1 MVERRFVA
9 ATRTDGSSL
18 ELAAAVEPRA
28 ARQFIDVGPLPRRA
42 KGIRSAAH
50 FRNDFG
56 RRAEVKIHR
65 LNFRPAVRLGNE
77 REQPT
82 RRASDETAVHAQLL
96 NVVGAGFHELV
107 GGHESGGRLHL
118 DRKFAQDVDSPYE
131 PVPAHPRLE
140 HALGR
145 QTRPEHSMKGAALVE
160 TRLPFGRN
168 RDHGGRA
175 SIECRTQGDEVGDS
189 DRPLATLRGKT
200 VRDLSAEFCVLADPD
215 GRFPRRNGGTLVRR
229 HGPQR
234 PSKYTTLRPGREVAI
249 PRGPLE
255 GNVADLTRRPLVV
268 GTGIAGLYVALRCRE
283 LGLRPALITK
293 SRLEE
298 ATTRYAQ
305 GGIAAAVGAD
315 DSPALHLEDTIRAG
329 DGLVDLA
336 AARALCYE
344 APARIADLVRY
355 GVPFDTVEGQIA
367 LGREAAHS
375 RARILHAGGDAT
387 GLSIEET
394 LKRRVLDAGIEVR
407 ERIALRALK
416 PTGRGG
422 IIAVTSGEG
431 GRAVEET
438 EAGPVVLATGGA
450 GSLYRQSSNPSV
462 ATGEGVAIA
471 FRAGALLTDM
481 EFVQFH
487 PTVFW
492 REGAPRFLITEA
504 VRGEGAVLRNEAG
517 ERFLVGQHRDA
528 ELAPR
533 DVVARAVDREIHRS
547 GHPCVYLD
555 ATGIPRD
562 RFYARFPSVCSFLAT
577 YGLDPSRDWIPVTP
591 VAHYM
596 IGGVTTDLEGRSSLR
611 GLYACGE
618 VASTGVHGANRLASN
633 SLLEGLVF
641 GERVARQL
649 VHPVPAQPPPPGR
662 LVRVDWPAGGGR
674 DDTRGAVDRV
684 RDILW
689 DDVGIVRTGGG
700 LRGALDELSGLGR
713 STEPGRST
721 DPPGPVANAVL
732 TASLIARTALTRTES
747 RGAHYR
753 SDFPKRRPQ
762 WRLHIGLVRQ
772 EAREGRGSHRR

>member
-1 MVERRFVA
+1 
-9 ATRTDGSSL
+9 
-18 ELAAAVEPRA
+18 
-28 ARQFIDVGPLPRRA
+28 
-42 KGIRSAAH
+42 
-50 FRNDFG
+50 
-56 RRAEVKIHR
+56 
-65 LNFRPAVRLGNE
+65 
-77 REQPT
+77 
-82 RRASDETAVHAQLL
+82 
-96 NVVGAGFHELV
+96 
-107 GGHESGGRLHL
+107 
-118 DRKFAQDVDSPYE
+118 
-131 PVPAHPRLE
+131 
-140 HALGR
+140 
-145 QTRPEHSMKGAALVE
+145 
-160 TRLPFGRN
+160 
-168 RDHGGRA
+168 
-175 SIECRTQGDEVGDS
+175 
-189 DRPLATLRGKT
+189 
-200 VRDLSAEFCVLADPD
+200 VRDPAS
-215 GRFPRRNGGTLVRR
+215 
-229 HGPQR
+229 
-234 PSKYTTLRPGREVAI
+234 
-249 PRGPLE
+249 
-255 GNVADLTRRPLVV
+255 RPLVV

-283 LGLRPALITK
+283 LGLRPTLITK

-305 GGIAAAVGAD
+305 GGIAAAIGPD

-329 DGLVDLA
+329 AGLVDRA
-336 AARALCYE
+336 AAKALCYE

-367 LGREAAHS
+367 SGREAAHS

-394 LKRRVLDAGIEVR
+394 LKHRVLDAGIEVR
-407 ERIALRALK
+407 ERTALRRLK
-416 PTGRGG
+416 PGGRPGT
-422 IIAVTSGEG
+422 IAVISGED
-431 GRAVEET
+431 GRNVEET

-481 EFVQFH
+481 EFIQFH

-533 DVVARAVDREIHRS
+533 DVVSRAVDREIHRS

-562 RFYARFPSVCSFLAT
+562 RFYARFPSVCRFLAT

-596 IGGVTTDLEGRSSLR
+596 IGGVTTDLDGRSTIR

-649 VHPVPAQPPPPGR
+649 VHPVAAQPPRPAR
-662 LVRVDWPAGGGR
+662 TVRVDWATGAGR
-674 DDTRGAVDRV
+674 DRVPGAVDRV
-684 RDILW
+684 RDLLW
-689 DDVGIVRTGGG
+689 DDVGIVRSGGG
-700 LRGALDELSGLGR
+700 LRSALQELGELGR
-713 STEPGRST
+713 STEPGRAT
-721 DPPGPVANAVL
+721 EIPGPVANAVL
-732 TASLIARTALTRTES
+732 TASLIARAALTRTES

-753 SDFPKRRPQ
+753 SDFPKRRPV
-762 WRLHIGLVRQ
+762 WRLHIGLERK
-772 EAREGRGSHRR
+772 GSPALSG